1 MWIQR
6 KSWEQQVVA
15 HAIAKVDAQAEA
27 RLAALCE
34 KSLQE
39 QVAALQIRVKESQG
53 QLAELSSQLVAA
65 SSVIQPPIVEVDWF
79 EEDEEEVRK
88 DRIRIQEEGTSDGL
102 LSESA

>member
-1 MWIQR
+1 MWIKR
-6 KSWEQQVVA
+6 KDWEQQIVA

-27 RLAALCE
+27 RLAELRE

-39 QVAALQIRVKESQG
+39 QVAALQIRVKELQG

-65 SSVIQPPIVEVDWF
+65 SSVIQPPITESEWF

-88 DRIRIQEEGTSDGL
+88 DRIRIQDEGTSDSL
-102 LSESA
+102 LSESD